1 MKKIT
6 LFSLLL
12 ISAFSVNAQEP
23 VKVADDKKEVKK
35 IEYNQWTVEATL
47 GQAKGIR
54 PYSPGYF
61 SSSSGDFLGK
71 PQTNSF
77 SLTTRYMISPKFGLR
92 AGFHFDELKNN
103 KDNGSLPFKMQM
115 IGFSIQG
122 VVNANRLFDIE
133 SLGKLGLLLHG
144 GIRVDAMTSKT
155 ENTLTTNQNFNNSEY
170 NGGFILGVTP
180 QYRFSKKMAL
190 QFDVSYQNNIRQHF
204 NWDGSS
210 AAPNSN
216 LSAQMLTTSFG
227 LSYSI
232 GSNDIHGDWAIV
244 KENTLALEEIEA
256 LEKRM
261 DSMETLMN
269 DTDKDGVADYLD
281 QENNSTAGVTVDS
294 RGKMVDLNKNG
305 VPDEMER
312 YFNTSSKDASKTDAV
327 NRFINDG
334 YVSVYF
340 DTGKTKPTSISIEGI
355 EFIKTYMKNNP
366 SKSIV
371 IFGHADEVTQTANND
386 RLATER
392 ALSVK
397 DILVRSGIRA
407 ARLFIAS
414 DSDDS
419 SGDKKSSD
427 SRKLVK
433 RVTFKILD

>member
-6 LFSLLL
+6 LLSLLM
-12 ISAFSVNAQEP
+12 ISAISVNAQEP
-23 VKVADDKKEVKK
+23 VKVADEKKEVKK
-35 IEYNQWTVEATL
+35 IEYNKWTVEATL

-54 PYSPGYF
+54 PYSAGYF
-61 SSSSGDFLGK
+61 SSSSGFFGK
-71 PQTNSF
+71 PEANSF

-92 AGFHFDELKNN
+92 AGFHFDELKNAKN
-103 KDNGSLPFKMQM
+103 NGSLPFKMQM
-115 IGFSIQG
+115 IGFSVQG
-122 VVNANRLFDIE
+122 VVNASRLFDVE

-155 ENTLTTNQNFNNSEY
+155 ENTLTTNQNYNNSEY
-170 NGGFILGVTP
+170 NGGLILGVTP
-180 QYRFSKKMAL
+180 QYRISKKMSL
-190 QFDVSYQNNIRQHF
+190 MFDVSYQNNIRQHF
-204 NWDGSS
+204 NWDGSN

-216 LSAQMLTTSFG
+216 LSAQMITTSFG
-227 LSYSI
+227 LNYSI
-232 GSNDIHGDWAIV
+232 GNNDVHGDWAVV

-256 LEKRM
+256 LEKRVG
-261 DSMETLMN
+261 SIETLMN

-281 QENNSTAGVTVDS
+281 QENNSTAGVAVDS

-312 YFNTSSKDASKTDAV
+312 YFNSSSKDGAKTDAV

-340 DTGKTKPTSISIEGI
+340 DSGKTKPTSISIEGI

-371 IFGHADEVTQTANND
+371 IYGHADETVASANND
-386 RLATER
+386 KLASER
-392 ALSVK
+392 ALAVK

-414 DSDDS
+414 DNDDS
-419 SGDKKSSD
+419 SGEKKSTD
-427 SRKLVK
+427 ARKLVR
-433 RVTFKILD
+433 RVTFKILE

>member
-6 LFSLLL
+6 LLSLLV
-12 ISAFSVNAQEP
+12 ISAFTVNAQEP
-23 VKVADDKKEVKK
+23 VKVTDEKKEVKSP
-35 IEYNQWTVEATL
+35 EYNKWTVEATL
-47 GQAKGIR
+47 GQAKGLK
-54 PYSPGYF
+54 PYSEGYF
-61 SSSSGDFLGK
+61 SSSSNDFLGK
-71 PQTNSF
+71 LQTNSF
-77 SLTTRYMISPKFGLR
+77 SLTTRYMISPKFGVR
-92 AGFHFDELKNN
+92 AGFHFDELKNS
-103 KDNGSLPFKMQM
+103 KGNGSLPFKMQI
-115 IGFSIQG
+115 IGFSMQG
-122 VVNANRLFDIE
+122 VVNASRLFDIE
-133 SLGKLGLLLHG
+133 SLGKFGLLIHG

-155 ENTLTTNQNFNNSEY
+155 ENTLTTNQNYNKSEY
-170 NGGFILGVTP
+170 NGGLILGVTP
-180 QYRFSKKMAL
+180 QYRLSKKMSL
-190 QFDVSYQNNIRQHF
+190 MFDVSFQNNLRQHF
-204 NWDGSS
+204 NWDGSN
-210 AAPNSN
+210 AEPNTN
-216 LSAQMLTTSFG
+216 LSAQMITTSLG

-232 GSNDIHGDWAIV
+232 GGNDIHGDWAVV

-256 LEKRM
+256 LEKRVG
-261 DSMETLMN
+261 SIETLMN

-312 YFNTSSKDASKTDAV
+312 YFNSSSKDASKTDAV

-340 DTGKTKPTSISIEGI
+340 DSGKTKPTSISIEGI

-371 IFGHADEVTQTANND
+371 IYGHADETVQTANND
-386 RLATER
+386 KLATER
-392 ALSVK
+392 ALAVK

-419 SGDKKSSD
+419 SGEKKSAD
-427 SRKLVK
+427 TRKLVK